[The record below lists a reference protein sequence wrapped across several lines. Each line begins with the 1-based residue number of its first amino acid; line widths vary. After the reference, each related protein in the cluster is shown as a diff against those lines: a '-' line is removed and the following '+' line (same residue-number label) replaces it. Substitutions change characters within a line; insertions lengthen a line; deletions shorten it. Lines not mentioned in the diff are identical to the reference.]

1 MKSLKNFLLMGLA
14 AAVFTSSL
22 FLSVNAESETLPSAE
37 NTEFRYDKIVFN
49 SSAETDYYVKTDQI
63 EEPIEPEI
71 KNIVTNGSFEDSFN
85 GWSSGANYIDS
96 SNASDGTNSATLLQ
110 WYHLT
115 QEVSVEKSKSYTFS
129 FDVWNT
135 AKVWATVSILASDGS
150 TELYKIQLDD
160 TFGQNGWQTVSGVFS
175 AGENETVTI
184 DFVADG
190 NYIKIDN
197 VAIKKN
203 VSGDVL
209 VANGSFEDDFTGWT
223 ANYNTIDS
231 AQASDGEKSANLV
244 KWYHL
249 TQEVNVEK
257 GASYTFSFDV
267 YNTEGIW
274 TWARILASDGTSAL
288 YELQVNQSF
297 GQSGWET
304 ISGTFEAGENE
315 TVSIDF
321 VADSGNGMK
330 IDNIRIEK
338 IKYKTEPLDGNTIP
352 IEQDKDYTFTIIWER
367 ADGSADGEFTVSGKA
382 RQLGDVN
389 GDKAADIRDLIALK
403 KGMAKLSAEWVYDI
417 TLDNSV
423 NSDDLVSLQRILL
436 EH

>member
-1 MKSLKNFLLMGLA
+1 MLKKRIISTLLVAVIIISSVSTIFGVLA
-14 AAVFTSSL
+14 VDNS
-22 FLSVNAESETLPSAE
+22 
-37 NTEFRYDKIVFN
+37 DKIVN
-49 SSAETDYYVKTDQI
+49 
-63 EEPIEPEI
+63 
-71 KNIVTNGSFEDSFN
+71 
-85 GWSSGANYIDS
+85 
-96 SNASDGTNSATLLQ
+96 
-110 WYHLT
+110 
-115 QEVSVEKSKSYTFS
+115 
-129 FDVWNT
+129 
-135 AKVWATVSILASDGS
+135 
-150 TELYKIQLDD
+150 
-160 TFGQNGWQTVSGVFS
+160 
-175 AGENETVTI
+175 
-184 DFVADG
+184 
-190 NYIKIDN
+190 
-197 VAIKKN
+197 
-203 VSGDVL
+203 
-209 VANGSFEDDFTGWT
+209 NGSFEDDFTGWT

-352 IEQDKDYTFTIIWER
+352 IEQDKDYTFTIIHYN
-367 ADGSADGEFTVSGKA
+367 SNCYKLV
-382 RQLGDVN
+382 
-389 GDKAADIRDLIALK
+389 DL
-403 KGMAKLSAEWVYDI
+403 
-417 TLDNSV
+417 
-423 NSDDLVSLQRILL
+423 
-436 EH
+436 